1 MGIPICVSGFL
12 LKSRFLPW
20 KQPETRN
27 QKPETK
33 HTQTIRIYL
42 VVLSVQLITT
52 TIVLNTM
59 FATRITALLLV
70 FLIST
75 FCSANALAQALE
87 SEALADGRR
96 QAVLESLEK
105 IIYEQYT
112 ILLSDK
118 PTEDMR
124 MDMLLKDQ
132 LVLWERI
139 KESQNSLMFYDVAE
153 LMSSL
158 ADNYYV
164 LRERMH
170 EMAFQPAELTESA
183 NTLRE
188 RLSEYVDMEEMTE
201 PGAMP
206 DREAAQDDIPDVPE
220 PPGFAFN
227 AGYTMDAMSM
237 ADGGAESGTG
247 IAQVL
252 NVTVGLDL
260 ERAAGMKGSSM
271 FFQGLYHQGN
281 GISKLAGDWQG
292 ISNNE
297 APDAIR
303 LFQAWFEQKLFS
315 GRGSILMGLYNLN
328 TEFYALSS
336 AGLFVNNGFGIGAEF
351 GRTGRNG
358 PSIAPVTSLALRFAV
373 QTPSNNYFMLGVL
386 DGVPG
391 DPDDITRTHISLSSE
406 DGALVNAEGGYK
418 FGDYMSPGEQYLKI
432 GVGYWTYT
440 APQDEILNADDM
452 GIPAASKGNH
462 GWYALM
468 EGTVFNE
475 SQNSSD
481 GLTLYA
487 RMGVSDKKYNDI
499 GFSWSAGLVY
509 NGLIPGRSNDA
520 LGLAITSIIAG
531 DDFQDAAGI
540 SGLQLQTAESVIE
553 FTYMLAIANW
563 LTIQPDLQYV
573 INPGLGLQADKTL
586 AAGGRFM
593 IGF

>member
-1 MGIPICVSGFL
+1 MCS
-12 LKSRFLPW
+12 
-20 KQPETRN
+20 
-27 QKPETK
+27 
-33 HTQTIRIYL
+33 
-42 VVLSVQLITT
+42 
-52 TIVLNTM
+52 
-59 FATRITALLLV
+59 TRITALLVV
-70 FLIST
+70 FLFST

-96 QAVLESLEK
+96 QAVLGSLEK

-112 ILLSDK
+112 LLLSDK

-124 MDMLLKDQ
+124 MDMLVKDQ

-139 KESQNSLMFYDVAE
+139 KDSQNSLMFYDVAE

-158 ADNYYV
+158 ADNYYA

-183 NTLRE
+183 NTLKE
-188 RLSEYVDMEEMTE
+188 KLSEYVGMEEMT
-201 PGAMP
+201 MP
-206 DREAAQDDIPDVPE
+206 RVRPEREAVQDEIPDVPE
-220 PPGFAFN
+220 PPGLVLN

-237 ADGGAESGTG
+237 VEGGAESGTG
-247 IAQVL
+247 IAHVL
-252 NVTVGLDL
+252 DVAVGLDL
-260 ERAAGMKGSSM
+260 ERALGMRGSSM
-271 FFQGLYHQGN
+271 FFQGLYYQGN

-315 GRGSILMGLYNLN
+315 GRGSVLMGLYDLN

-336 AGLFVNNGFGIGAEF
+336 TGLFVNNGFSVGAEF

-373 QTPSNNYFMLGVL
+373 QTPSNNYLMLGVL

-391 DPDDITRTHISLSSE
+391 DPQDITRTHISLSPD

-418 FGDYMSPGEQYLKI
+418 IGEYMSHGEQYLKI
-432 GVGYWTYT
+432 GVGYWAYT
-440 APQDEILNADDM
+440 AAQDEILSADEM
-452 GIPAASKGNH
+452 GIPATSKGNH
-462 GWYALM
+462 GWYVLM

-475 SQNSSD
+475 SQNTSD
-481 GLTLYA
+481 GLTLYG
-487 RMGVSDKKYNDI
+487 RMGVSDKTYNDI
-499 GFSWSAGLVY
+499 GFSWSAGFVY

-520 LGLAITSIIAG
+520 LGLAITSIFAG
-531 DDFQDAAGI
+531 GDFQDAVST

-553 FTYMLAIANW
+553 FTYMLSVAKW

-573 INPGLGLQADKTL
+573 INPGLGLQAGKTL

-593 IGF
+593 VGF